1 MQKNTML
8 NTMSVFV
15 PFPITKEIDSIQ
27 MTKRVKKSSS
37 INLAN
42 NSGSIL
48 LQTAYINVSNLS
60 TQKEAKVC
68 VLPDTGSPR
77 SYIST
82 ELRNYLKLSL
92 LSTERIFIK
101 TFGKVEPTIK
111 TVDIVQL
118 KVVSPSKSV
127 VIEVICT
134 PFICSDILCQKVHSV
149 AWQYEHLQN
158 LT

>member
-27 MTKRVKKSSS
+27 MTKRVKKSSL

-60 TQKEAKVC
+60 TQKEDKVC
-68 VLPDTGSPR
+68 VLFDTGSQR
-77 SYIST
+77 SYISN
-82 ELRNYLKLSL
+82 ELRNYLKLSVL
-92 LSTERIFIK
+92 RKERIFIK

-134 PFICSDILCQKVHSV
+134 LFICSDILCQNVHSV
-149 AWQYEHLQN
+149 AS
-158 LT
+158 